1 MTLRTVTMLTGI
13 MITGM
18 ALLTGCGT
26 DLPPSDMPL
35 RSANYYEYHPDDIAP
50 MQAICAQWAQAKTP
64 PEAQP
69 AVVTNNCRAA
79 AQAKSRLSV
88 VNPFTGEKAR

>member
-1 MTLRTVTMLTGI
+1 

-18 ALLTGCGT
+18 AVLTGCGT
-26 DLPPSDMPL
+26 DLPPSDMPPSDIAP

-50 MQAICAQWAQAKTP
+50 MQAICAQWAQAKTL

>member
-1 MTLRTVTMLTGI
+1 MLRTAS
-13 MITGM
+13 MITGL
-18 ALLTGCGT
+18 ALLSGCGT
-26 DLPPSDMPL
+26 ALPPSDIIG
-35 RSANYYEYHPDDIAP
+35 RSTDYYEHHPDDIAP
-50 MQAICAQWAQAKTP
+50 MQAICSEWAQAKAP

-88 VNPFTGEKAR
+88 VNPFTGAKAR